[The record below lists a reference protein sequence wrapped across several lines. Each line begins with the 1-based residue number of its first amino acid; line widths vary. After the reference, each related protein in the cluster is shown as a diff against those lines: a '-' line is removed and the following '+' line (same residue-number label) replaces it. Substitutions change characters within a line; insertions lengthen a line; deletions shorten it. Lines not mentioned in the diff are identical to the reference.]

1 MAAMVPV
8 RHPPA
13 LGGDRRDK
21 TCPATRIRRFHSTTQ
36 WYDRFMTAPSPA
48 PKTAS
53 APALNP
59 VSWGWKALGD
69 VLDGPFRALQGH
81 IGANRMA
88 YIFLVPNLLVFSLF
102 SFWPMILNFYIAF
115 TGGQSVLL
123 AERPFVGLS
132 NFRELLDCPSYLD
145 PRTCPVAGFS
155 FWTGLWNT
163 LFFAVVQVPIMIVV
177 ALVTAVVLNRDIR
190 ARGFWR
196 AVFFYPVMLSPV
208 VIAVIWD
215 WILKRRGILNALL
228 DDGTTAW
235 NAFVGGNWFPFVG
248 GFVIGA
254 LLHAIAVRGLKA
266 AGLKVTSAQIAGVGI
281 AAALA
286 ILLVLSPGFRA
297 SLTLADYRPINWLID
312 TRSGW
317 PMFWVIFVYTWGHLG
332 FYMLILLAG
341 LQAIPKDLY
350 EAAEMD
356 GTSKSRAFW
365 RITLPLLMPTMIV
378 VLVLSLIR
386 AFQVFDEVYV
396 LTGGGPGQA
405 TKMIIQHVYESAF
418 IGDAKRYGIAAASSV
433 LVAGLL
439 LILTLGQ
446 LAATRKKA
454 GG

>member
-1 MAAMVPV
+1 MDQSGNPV
-8 RHPPA
+8 
-13 LGGDRRDK
+13 
-21 TCPATRIRRFHSTTQ
+21 
-36 WYDRFMTAPSPA
+36 APRPS
-48 PKTAS
+48 
-53 APALNP
+53 LNP
-59 VSWGWKALGD
+59 ISWLWAKLGD
-69 VLDGPFRALQGH
+69 VLDGPMGALQRH

-88 YIFLVPNLLVFSLF
+88 YIFLVPNILVFGLF
-102 SFWPMILNFYIAF
+102 SFWPMLLNFWIAF

-123 AERPFVGLS
+123 AERPFVGLD
-132 NFRELLDCPSYLD
+132 NFRELLNCGSYLD
-145 PRTCPVAGFS
+145 PKTCQVAGFS
-155 FWTGLWNT
+155 FWTGIWNT
-163 LFFAVVQVPIMIVV
+163 LFFALVQVPIMIVV
-177 ALVTAVVLNRDIR
+177 ALVTALILNRDIA

-196 AVFFYPVMLSPV
+196 AVYFYPVMLSPV
-208 VIAVIWD
+208 VVAVIWD

-228 DDGTTAW
+228 DDATTGW
-235 NAFVGGNWFPFVG
+235 NAFVGWTGSGSF
-248 GFVIGA
+248 GA
-254 LLHAIAVRGLKA
+254 LLLNGLVIMLCVYLGTR
-266 AGLKVTSAQIAGVGI
+266 AGRAFRNGNKRAGFLGMSG
-281 AAALA
+281 ALA
-286 ILLVLSPGFRA
+286 VALAGILLPSA
-297 SLTLADYRPINWLID
+297 TLPDYRPVNWLID
-312 TRSGW
+312 ARSGW

-405 TKMIIQHVYESAF
+405 TKMIIQHIYESAF

-439 LILTLGQ
+439 LVLTLIQ
-446 LAATRKKA
+446 LAATRKRA

>member
-1 MAAMVPV
+1 
-8 RHPPA
+8 
-13 LGGDRRDK
+13 
-21 TCPATRIRRFHSTTQ
+21 
-36 WYDRFMTAPSPA
+36 MTVVSSPA
-48 PKTAS
+48 STKPTLSPISLIWAK
-53 APALNP
+53 
-59 VSWGWKALGD
+59 LGD
-69 VLDGPFRALQGH
+69 LLDVPFRALQNH
-81 IGANRMA
+81 IGANKMA
-88 YIFLVPNLLVFSLF
+88 YVFLVPNLVVFGLF

-115 TGGQSVLL
+115 TGGTSAIL
-123 AERPFVGLS
+123 AERPIVGFD
-132 NFRELLDCPSYLD
+132 NFRELLNCPSYLD
-145 PRTCPVAGFS
+145 PKTCPVAGFS

-177 ALVTAVVLNRDIR
+177 ALVTALVLNRDIKG
-190 ARGFWR
+190 RGFWR

-208 VIAVIWD
+208 VVAVIWD

-228 DDGTTAW
+228 EDGTNAW
-235 NAFVGGNWFPFVG
+235 NWLVGSWLLLPLAAFILFLVLRPL
-248 GFVIGA
+248 IGWIVRKMA
-254 LLHAIAVRGLKA
+254 LPISEPLILGAA
-266 AGLKVTSAQIAGVGI
+266 AGLGLLL
-281 AAALA
+281 AAT
-286 ILLVLSPGFRA
+286 VLTPQA
-297 SLTLADYRPINWLID
+297 LTLSDYRPINWLID

-356 GTSKSRAFW
+356 GTSESRAFW

-405 TKMIIQHVYESAF
+405 TKMIIQHIYESAF

-439 LILTLGQ
+439 LVLTLGQ

>member
-1 MAAMVPV
+1 L
-8 RHPPA
+8 A
-13 LGGDRRDK
+13 LSDASNQPTK
-21 TCPATRIRRFHSTTQ
+21 
-36 WYDRFMTAPSPA
+36 APNLA
-48 PKTAS
+48 FI
-53 APALNP
+53 
-59 VSWGWKALGD
+59 GWAWAKLGD
-69 VLDGPFRALQGH
+69 LLDGPFRALQKH
-81 IGANRMA
+81 IGAHRMA
-88 YIFLVPNLLVFSLF
+88 YVFLVPNLLVFGLF

-115 TGGQSVLL
+115 TGGTSVLL
-123 AERPFVGLS
+123 AERPFVGLD
-132 NFRELLDCPSYLD
+132 NFRELLNCPSYLD
-145 PRTCPVAGFS
+145 PKTCPVAGFS

-177 ALVTAVVLNRDIR
+177 ALVTALVLNRDIKG
-190 ARGFWR
+190 RGFWR

-208 VIAVIWD
+208 VVAVIWD

-228 DDGTTAW
+228 DDAVTGW
-235 NAFVGGNWFPFVG
+235 NGFVGSPALYWLATILVAFAISIPASQYVTRKFALPRHITM
-248 GFVIGA
+248 IG
-254 LLHAIAVRGLKA
+254 IV
-266 AGLKVTSAQIAGVGI
+266 
-281 AAALA
+281 
-286 ILLVLSPGFRA
+286 ILLRLAFDFFLPA
-297 SLTLADYRPINWLID
+297 SAFTLPDYRPINWLVD
-312 TRSGW
+312 GRSGW

-405 TKMIIQHVYESAF
+405 TKMIIQHIYESAF

-439 LILTLGQ
+439 LILTLAQ
-446 LAATRKKA
+446 LAATKKKA

>member
-1 MAAMVPV
+1 MADTSFQTSSRVPANLV
-8 RHPPA
+8 
-13 LGGDRRDK
+13 
-21 TCPATRIRRFHSTTQ
+21 
-36 WYDRFMTAPSPA
+36 
-48 PKTAS
+48 
-53 APALNP
+53 
-59 VSWGWKALGD
+59 GWLWSKLGD
-69 VLDGPFRALQGH
+69 VLDGPFRAVQRH

-88 YIFLVPNLLVFSLF
+88 YVFLAPNMLVFGLF
-102 SFWPMILNFYIAF
+102 SFWPMLLNFYIAF
-115 TGGQSVLL
+115 TGGQSVIL
-123 AERPFVGLS
+123 AERPFVGLD
-132 NFRELLDCPSYLD
+132 NFRELLDCQSWLD
-145 PRTCPVAGFS
+145 PKTCPVAGFS
-155 FWTGLWNT
+155 FWTGVWNT

-177 ALVTAVVLNRDIR
+177 ALVTALTLNRDIR
-190 ARGFWR
+190 ARSFWR
-196 AVFFYPVMLSPV
+196 AVYFYPVMLSPV
-208 VIAVIWD
+208 VVAVIWD

-228 DDGTTAW
+228 SDGVDGW
-235 NAFVGGNWFPFVG
+235 NAFAGSNLFVPMLAGLSALAAWAFCRRLLRDRPVWLKLVGTGL
-248 GFVIGA
+248 GA
-254 LLHAIAVRGLKA
+254 LIIALI
-266 AGLKVTSAQIAGVGI
+266 LTSI
-281 AAALA
+281 
-286 ILLVLSPGFRA
+286 RA
-297 SLTLADYRPINWLID
+297 NFAVESYRPINWLID
-312 TRSGW
+312 VRSGW

-405 TKMIIQHVYESAF
+405 TKMIIQHIYESAF
-418 IGDAKRYGIAAASSV
+418 IGDAKRYGIAAASSM

>member
-1 MAAMVPV
+1 MADTSFQTSSRVPANLV
-8 RHPPA
+8 GW
-13 LGGDRRDK
+13 L
-21 TCPATRIRRFHSTTQ
+21 
-36 WYDRFMTAPSPA
+36 
-48 PKTAS
+48 
-53 APALNP
+53 
-59 VSWGWKALGD
+59 WGKLGD
-69 VLDGPFRALQGH
+69 VLDGPFRAVQRH

-88 YIFLVPNLLVFSLF
+88 YVFLAPNVLVFGLF
-102 SFWPMILNFYIAF
+102 SFWPMLLNFYIAF
-115 TGGQSVLL
+115 TGGQSVIV
-123 AERPFVGLS
+123 AERPFVGLD
-132 NFRELLDCPSYLD
+132 NFRELLDCQSWLD
-145 PRTCPVAGFS
+145 PKTCPVAGFS
-155 FWTGLWNT
+155 FWTGVWNT

-177 ALVTAVVLNRDIR
+177 ALVTALTLNRDIR
-190 ARGFWR
+190 ARSFWR
-196 AVFFYPVMLSPV
+196 AVYFYPVMLSPV
-208 VIAVIWD
+208 VVAVIWD

-228 DDGTTAW
+228 SDGVDGW
-235 NAFVGGNWFPFVG
+235 NAFAGSNLFVPMLAGLSALAAWAFCRRLLRDRPVWLKLVGTGL
-248 GFVIGA
+248 GA
-254 LLHAIAVRGLKA
+254 LIIALI
-266 AGLKVTSAQIAGVGI
+266 LTSI
-281 AAALA
+281 
-286 ILLVLSPGFRA
+286 RA
-297 SLTLADYRPINWLID
+297 NFAVESYRPINWLID
-312 TRSGW
+312 VRSGW

-405 TKMIIQHVYESAF
+405 TKMIIQHIYESAF
-418 IGDAKRYGIAAASSV
+418 IGDAKRYGIAAASSM

>member
-1 MAAMVPV
+1 
-8 RHPPA
+8 
-13 LGGDRRDK
+13 
-21 TCPATRIRRFHSTTQ
+21 
-36 WYDRFMTAPSPA
+36 MTPPSPA
-48 PKTAS
+48 PTTAA

-59 VSWGWKALGD
+59 VAWGWKTLGD

-88 YIFLVPNLLVFSLF
+88 YVFLVPNLLVFGLF

-132 NFRELLDCPSYLD
+132 NFKELLDCPSYLD

-235 NAFVGGNWFPFVG
+235 NSLVGGPGYFGVLLAFGLLIGWPVG
-248 GFVIGA
+248 S
-254 LLHAIAVRGLKA
+254 LLAGRVKTLPPSLLRLGCAVLA
-266 AGLKVTSAQIAGVGI
+266 
-281 AAALA
+281 AAALG
-286 ILLVLSPGFRA
+286 LLAGRSG
-297 SLTLADYRPINWLID
+297 LTLADYRPINWLID

-405 TKMIIQHVYESAF
+405 TKMIIQHIYESAF

>member
-1 MAAMVPV
+1 VTTSANPLPWLWA
-8 RHPPA
+8 
-13 LGGDRRDK
+13 K
-21 TCPATRIRRFHSTTQ
+21 T
-36 WYDRFMTAPSPA
+36 
-48 PKTAS
+48 
-53 APALNP
+53 
-59 VSWGWKALGD
+59 GD
-69 VLDGPFRALQGH
+69 VLDGPFRALQRH

-88 YIFLVPNLLVFSLF
+88 YVFLAPNLLVFGVF
-102 SFWPMILNFYIAF
+102 SFWPMLLNFYIAF

-123 AERPFVGLS
+123 GERPFVGLD
-132 NFRELLDCPSYLD
+132 NFRELLNCPSYLD
-145 PRTCPVAGFS
+145 PKTCPVAGFS
-155 FWTGLWNT
+155 FWTGIWNT
-163 LFFAVVQVPIMIVV
+163 LFFAIVQVPIMIVV
-177 ALVTAVVLNRDIR
+177 ALVTAIILNRDIR
-190 ARGFWR
+190 GRGFWR
-196 AVFFYPVMLSPV
+196 AVYFYPVMLSPV
-208 VIAVIWD
+208 VVAVIWD
-215 WILKRRGILNALL
+215 WVLKRRGILNALL
-228 DDGTTAW
+228 EDVTGFW
-235 NAFVGGNWFPFVG
+235 NWIVMTQGFALVAVFLLGLTFGKLLLAVLPGRIKTLYQAQFRPVAFAGGLVVVAG
-248 GFVIGA
+248 VMM
-254 LLHAIAVRGLKA
+254 LLGSGISF
-266 AGLKVTSAQIAGVGI
+266 AGLAV
-281 AAALA
+281 
-286 ILLVLSPGFRA
+286 
-297 SLTLADYRPINWLID
+297 ADHRPINWLID
-312 TRSGW
+312 VRSGW

-405 TKMIIQHVYESAF
+405 TKMIIQHIYESAF

-446 LAATRKKA
+446 LAATRKRA

>member
-1 MAAMVPV
+1 MTDASQRA
-8 RHPPA
+8 PA
-13 LGGDRRDK
+13 
-21 TCPATRIRRFHSTTQ
+21 
-36 WYDRFMTAPSPA
+36 APSISP
-48 PKTAS
+48 
-53 APALNP
+53 L
-59 VSWGWKALGD
+59 SWAWAALGD
-69 VLDGPFRALQGH
+69 LLDGPFRALQKH

-88 YIFLVPNLLVFSLF
+88 YVFLVPNLVVFGLF

-115 TGGQSVLL
+115 TGGTSAIL
-123 AERPFVGLS
+123 AERPYVGLE
-132 NFRELLDCPSYLD
+132 NFRELLDCPSWLD
-145 PRTCPVAGFS
+145 PKTCPVAGFS

-177 ALVTAVVLNRDIR
+177 ALMTALVLNRKIR
-190 ARGFWR
+190 GRGFWR

-208 VIAVIWD
+208 VVAVIWD

-228 DDGTTAW
+228 EDGTNGW
-235 NAFVGGNWFPFVG
+235 NWLVSTR
-248 GFVIGA
+248 GFV
-254 LLHAIAVRGLKA
+254 L
-266 AGLKVTSAQIAGVGI
+266 AGVFIVGFLAGHLLLRI
-281 AAALA
+281 LPERLKPLYEAQFKPMMFAGGLAAVAGAMMLLGNGLSFTGLA
-286 ILLVLSPGFRA
+286 V
-297 SLTLADYRPINWLID
+297 ADYRPVNWLID
-312 TRSGW
+312 ARSGW
-317 PMFWVIFVYTWGHLG
+317 PMFWAIFVYTWGHLG

-356 GTSKSRAFW
+356 GTSQSRAFW

-405 TKMIIQHVYESAF
+405 TKMIIQHIYESAF

-439 LILTLGQ
+439 LVLTLGQ

>member
-1 MAAMVPV
+1 MSS
-8 RHPPA
+8 R
-13 LGGDRRDK
+13 
-21 TCPATRIRRFHSTTQ
+21 
-36 WYDRFMTAPSPA
+36 
-48 PKTAS
+48 
-53 APALNP
+53 APANL
-59 VSWGWKALGD
+59 VGWLWGKLGD
-69 VLDGPFRALQGH
+69 VLDRPFRALQRH

-88 YIFLVPNLLVFSLF
+88 YVFLAPNVLVFGLF
-102 SFWPMILNFYIAF
+102 SFWPMLLNFYIAF
-115 TGGQSVLL
+115 TGGQSVIL
-123 AERPFVGLS
+123 AERPFVGLA
-132 NFRELLDCPSYLD
+132 NFRELLNCPNWLD
-145 PRTCPVAGFS
+145 PKTCPVAGFS
-155 FWTGLWNT
+155 FWTGVWNT

-177 ALVTAVVLNRDIR
+177 ALVTALILNRDIR

-196 AVFFYPVMLSPV
+196 AVYFYPVMLSPV
-208 VIAVIWD
+208 VVAVIWD
-215 WILKRRGILNALL
+215 WVLKRRGILNALL
-228 DDGTTAW
+228 SDGVDGW
-235 NAFVGGNWFPFVG
+235 NAFVGSNLFVPMLAG
-248 GFVIGA
+248 LSALAAWAVCQRLLRDRPVWLKLVGTGLGA
-254 LLHAIAVRGLKA
+254 LVMAFIL
-266 AGLKVTSAQIAGVGI
+266 TSFRTNL
-281 AAALA
+281 ALE
-286 ILLVLSPGFRA
+286 P
-297 SLTLADYRPINWLID
+297 YRPINWLID
-312 TRSGW
+312 VRSGW

-405 TKMIIQHVYESAF
+405 TKMIIQHIYESAF
-418 IGDAKRYGIAAASSV
+418 IGDAKRYGIAAASSM

>member
-1 MAAMVPV
+1 MADTSFQTSSRVPANLV
-8 RHPPA
+8 GW
-13 LGGDRRDK
+13 L
-21 TCPATRIRRFHSTTQ
+21 
-36 WYDRFMTAPSPA
+36 
-48 PKTAS
+48 
-53 APALNP
+53 
-59 VSWGWKALGD
+59 WGKLGD
-69 VLDGPFRALQGH
+69 VLDGPFRAVQRH

-88 YIFLVPNLLVFSLF
+88 YVFLAPNVLVFGLF
-102 SFWPMILNFYIAF
+102 SFWPMLLNFYIAF
-115 TGGQSVLL
+115 TGGQSVIV
-123 AERPFVGLS
+123 AERPFVGLD
-132 NFRELLDCPSYLD
+132 NFRELLDCQSWLD
-145 PRTCPVAGFS
+145 PKTCPVAGFS
-155 FWTGLWNT
+155 FWTGVWNT

-177 ALVTAVVLNRDIR
+177 ALVTALTLNRDIR
-190 ARGFWR
+190 ARSFWR
-196 AVFFYPVMLSPV
+196 AVYFYPVMLSPV
-208 VIAVIWD
+208 VVAVIWD

-228 DDGTTAW
+228 SDGVDGW
-235 NAFVGGNWFPFVG
+235 NAFAGSNLFVPMLAGLSALAAWAFCRRLLRDRPVWLKLVGTGL
-248 GFVIGA
+248 GA
-254 LLHAIAVRGLKA
+254 LIIALI
-266 AGLKVTSAQIAGVGI
+266 LTSI
-281 AAALA
+281 
-286 ILLVLSPGFRA
+286 RA
-297 SLTLADYRPINWLID
+297 NFAVESYRPINWLID
-312 TRSGW
+312 VRSGW

-386 AFQVFDEVYV
+386 AFQVFDEVYI

-405 TKMIIQHVYESAF
+405 TKMIIQHIYESAF
-418 IGDAKRYGIAAASSV
+418 IGDAKRYGIAATSSM